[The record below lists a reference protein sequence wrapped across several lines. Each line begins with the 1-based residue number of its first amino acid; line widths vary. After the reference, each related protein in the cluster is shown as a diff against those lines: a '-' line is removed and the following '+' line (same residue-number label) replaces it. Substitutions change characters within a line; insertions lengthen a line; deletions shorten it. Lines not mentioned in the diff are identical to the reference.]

1 MIQSPSK
8 HISLARLKQIK
19 QDNYLGEGGKE
30 YCPFEVQALIAEKEQ
45 AQAMAMVANAQKV
58 REKLA
63 SVSKVNDLL
72 KNTNTVQ
79 NGPQFVLRERIKPVL
94 FPLGA

>member
-8 HISLARLKQIK
+8 HISLARLKQIE
-19 QDNYLGEGGKE
+19 QDNYLGEGGQE

-45 AQAMAMVANAQKV
+45 AQAMAMVSGAKKV

-72 KNTNTVQ
+72 APKYT
-79 NGPQFVLRERIKPVL
+79 GPRFVLHDRIKPTL